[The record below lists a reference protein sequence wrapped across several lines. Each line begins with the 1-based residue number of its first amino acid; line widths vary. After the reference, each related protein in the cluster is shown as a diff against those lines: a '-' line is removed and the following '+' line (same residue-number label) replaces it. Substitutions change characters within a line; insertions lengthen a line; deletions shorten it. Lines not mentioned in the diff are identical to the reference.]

1 MKNEYTIINKS
12 VLEKRI
18 KELEDQL
25 KTLGDTYEEEIHS
38 NGFISGEINQLKKI
52 LSQSTALIPEI
63 EKAFDKG
70 VCAIQENSSKL
81 KVKMPKAKQDYI
93 SNLKLDI

>member
-1 MKNEYTIINKS
+1 MKEEFIIINKS

-18 KELEDQL
+18 
-25 KTLGDTYEEEIHS
+25 EE
-38 NGFISGEINQLKKI
+38 LKKPI
-52 LSQSTALIPEI
+52 VYYDGIYVSDSQNAQIELIEELLSQSTALIPEI

-70 VCAIQENSSKL
+70 VCAIQENNSKL

>member
-1 MKNEYTIINKS
+1 MKNEYIIINRTA
-12 VLEKRI
+12 LEKRI
-18 KELEDQL
+18 ENLEKQRDEYSFNPNRTDDYYRYNSIIKVIKEV
-25 KTLGDTYEEEIHS
+25 
-38 NGFISGEINQLKKI
+38 
-52 LSQSTALIPEI
+52 LSQSTPLIPEI

-70 VCAIQENSSKL
+70 VCSIQENSSKL